1 MKKYNDRYMEAYGKK
16 WDDMLNKSVKELIAD
31 SPSGKLT
38 VAANTS
44 EPGGFPTLT
53 VVKKENT

>member
-1 MKKYNDRYMEAYGKK
+1 MEAYGKK

-44 EPGGFPTLT
+44 EPGGFPTLA
-53 VVKKENT
+53 VVKKETT